1 MLQTFL
7 TTNTSVDTKTPSN
20 SEGSTET
27 RSPEQIEY
35 DSIQKIIGQI
45 PEKFNLRDIL
55 EKYATNYNECM
66 NTVLSQ
72 ECTTFNK
79 LIDVIVKSLVLT
91 QKALKGLVVKTKIT
105 EQVRQSLKMNMVP
118 PEWAKHA

>member
-7 TTNTSVDTKTPSN
+7 TTNTSVDTKAHSA
-20 SEGSTET
+20 SEGSAET
-27 RSPEQIEY
+27 SSPEQIEC

-45 PEKFNLRDIL
+45 PQKFNLREIL

-72 ECTTFNK
+72 ECTTFNN

-91 QKALKGLVVKTKIT
+91 QNALKGLVVKTRIT
-105 EQVRQSLKMNMVP
+105 EQVR
-118 PEWAKHA
+118 